1 MNSHANSRED
11 EIWGYA
17 GNGHNSR
24 EVDSSSEINRLSG
37 ELNQRITQEINDL
50 MGSVSLQIESAISE
64 AINEQVL
71 PQIQPTLRSGQG
83 QVLDRRW
90 EVPGRRPECRSE
102 GALNGKSRSISRD
115 EFPRDF
121 NRNEDPENSWK

>member
-1 MNSHANSRED
+1 MKSHSKSRED

-17 GNGHNSR
+17 GSGHNSR
-24 EVDSSSEINRLSG
+24 KVDWSSKINRLSG

-50 MGSVSLQIESAISE
+50 MGSLSMQIQRAVSVAV
-64 AINEQVL
+64 NEQVL
-71 PQIQPTLRSGQG
+71 PQIEATLRSGQG

-102 GALNGKSRSISRD
+102 GALNRKSRSSSRD
-115 EFPRDF
+115 EISI
-121 NRNEDPENSWK
+121 ETKI